1 MKKKAILLTA
11 VILLTTAGFAQAQEG
26 ELSGTVGVSYVS
38 KYIWRGFDL
47 LDDHSAVQP
56 SVDIDLFGTGFS
68 LNVWASYSNGGGV
81 GTNSMGTPGAI
92 SRVNATEYDYTL
104 AYSCTLFE
112 GEKYATDV
120 RANFIYYD
128 LIDEPDIAQDHEELG
143 VGFAWPE
150 LCPAGIVPSYYVCK
164 LWAARSN
171 SALGEDYEGWI
182 HIFGL
187 GYDLKTPG
195 ILPDTAEQVFK
206 LSAAAVYNDGAGG
219 ATVDHD
225 WSHILWGVSTSI
237 EAGPGAFTPA
247 VYYQTSMDDSVNTQ
261 DEFWAGL
268 SYAIKF

>member
-26 ELSGTVGVSYVS
+26 ELSGTVDVSYVS
-38 KYIWRGFDL
+38 KWIWRGFDMI
-47 LDDHSAVQP
+47 DDKAAVQP
-56 SVDIDLFGTGFS
+56 SVDLDLFGTGFS
-68 LNVWASYSNGGGV
+68 LNVLASYAGSS
-81 GTNSMGTPGAI
+81 GTSDVST
-92 SRVNATEYDYTL
+92 VNMTRYDYTL

-112 GEKYATDV
+112 GETYATDV

-128 LIDEPDIAQDHEELG
+128 FIDEPDKAADAEELG
-143 VGFAWPE
+143 VGFSWPE

-164 LWAARSN
+164 LWNARS
-171 SALGEDYEGWI
+171 SSDLASDYPGWI

-195 ILPDTAEQVFK
+195 ILPDTPEQVFN

-219 ATVDHD
+219 NPKTGAVADHD
-225 WSHILWGVSTSI
+225 WSHILWGVSTEI
-237 EAGPGAFTPA
+237 EAGPGTFTPA
-247 VYYQTSMDDSVNTQ
+247 VYYQTSMDDSVNPE

-268 SYAIKF
+268 SYAIPF